1 MGKNPI
7 SECVWIMPRRSPQYV
22 FAREYKKLR
31 NVSEKVTE
39 DNLSDLAFLLRKILL
54 DGYYLRAAKKFRFKP
69 LFSVVDFNHDDLKS
83 IERILGSAGYLWEH
97 FAYAKA
103 HPRLKSKDISW
114 EEFIHYPIGS
124 TDNLSFT
131 VRDLIKFEAYV
142 QGSVHYRKPKE
153 GLEEAMEKN
162 TFFVGNLPVTL
173 RALRVVALTT
183 LDALEPLYELTKE
196 TLT

>member
-1 MGKNPI
+1 MGI
-7 SECVWIMPRRSPQYV
+7 SPTHLSAWVMPRRSPQYV
-22 FAREYKKLR
+22 FAREYEKLR
-31 NVSEKVTE
+31 EVSKKVTE
-39 DNLSDLAFLLRKILL
+39 DDLSDLAFLLRKILL
-54 DGYYLRAAKKFRFKP
+54 DGYYQRAAKEFRFKP
-69 LFSVVDFNHDDLKS
+69 FFSVIDFEHDDLKS
-83 IERILGSAGYLWEH
+83 IEGIIGSADYFWEH

-124 TDNLSFT
+124 TDNLSLT
-131 VRDLIKFEAYV
+131 VRDLIRFEAYV
-142 QGSVHYRKPKE
+142 QGSVHYRKPEE
-153 GLEEAMEKN
+153 GLEEAMEKH

-196 TLT
+196 VLT